1 MAAVK
6 RTPPTE
12 ERAPGPVSAPLPQPE
27 SDEAFRKAREA
38 RVEASERGLEAMNA
52 ALDRAAK
59 NLEKLQPVAP
69 PPAPPAHPKA
79 TYQVWPHGTLQH
91 NGKTYAPGD
100 TLVMF
105 VAEAERVPCLVKV
118 DG

>member
-6 RTPPTE
+6 RTLPTE
-12 ERAPGPVSAPLPQPE
+12 ERAPEPVSAPLPQPE
-27 SDEAFRKAREA
+27 PAPVQAA
-38 RVEASERGLEAMNA
+38 TRVTFSADGVSIA
-52 ALDRAAK
+52 APKITVQGA
-59 NLEKLQPVAP
+59 PTP